1 MRLKS
6 VSRASHDAIFGNRRP
21 STRSKARLGK
31 VEEEGKS
38 LEANSK
44 RDLSGPLLYLPW
56 LCPPL
61 TCVNTSVQMRMY
73 TNIHH
78 HLHDPH
84 GRIKPSHLCAR
95 KTSEY
100 CVMDILCTCNFVR
113 IYMHEERFAEVRVGR
128 AYTRNI
134 LMEIC
139 FFQFLSACPPPFHAM
154 YNGICRKQKNAK
166 MQVLNYACLAIFCSP
181 GYSFPR

>member
-1 MRLKS
+1 MSPTLNTRIKLTHGQNPELRKTN
-6 VSRASHDAIFGNRRP
+6 VRGGGGEGGEEDYEVKRWVANHGAIFGNRRP
-21 STRSKARLGK
+21 SKRSKARLGK

-61 TCVNTSVQMRMY
+61 TCVNTRVQMRMY

-78 HLHDPH
+78 HLHDPQD
-84 GRIKPSHLCAR
+84 RIKPSYLCAH

-100 CVMDILCTCNFVR
+100 YIMDILCT
-113 IYMHEERFAEVRVGR
+113 
-128 AYTRNI
+128 
-134 LMEIC
+134 L
-139 FFQFLSACPPPFHAM
+139 
-154 YNGICRKQKNAK
+154 
-166 MQVLNYACLAIFCSP
+166 
-181 GYSFPR
+181 